1 MIFQPWIFFFISGRR
16 IFQHLFFF
24 LIMTDLIRKHPV
36 IEKTAAADRFFYLSY
51 LFFIGINPYF
61 YCPVYLSHPDFLY
74 TDGLFQQVL
83 YFKDFF
89 CSLWH
94 LIVQH
99 LSAIFHNHDQLTTQ
113 NENYYVHSLIVYFD
127 RPIFKSILFFFYYN
141 IFIVSEQ
148 VFLWFFMNLSR
159 HARMCNSSHHL

>member
-1 MIFQPWIFFFISGRR
+1 
-16 IFQHLFFF
+16 
-24 LIMTDLIRKHPV
+24 MTDLIRKHPV

-89 CSLWH
+89 CSLWP

-99 LSAIFHNHDQLTTQ
+99 LSAIFHNHDQIKTL
-113 NENYYVHSLIVYFD
+113 NENYYLNSFCTLISTGQKSRAYCSF
-127 RPIFKSILFFFYYN
+127 PIIIYLLYQNKCFCD
-141 IFIVSEQ
+141 
-148 VFLWFFMNLSR
+148 FLWIWADMLECAI
-159 HARMCNSSHHL
+159 HPITYRMPLKKW